1 MELVTHT
8 PNKYTKY
15 ISQEKNT
22 RGKSKYIYLAWK
34 INSGM
39 PYNVLALKYHIIY
52 HITSLV
58 QTFPHIN
65 HPLFSLNTSD
75 RRNDY
80 HNVHKHIN
88 SSKLSKVTHQE
99 EDIKYC
105 HNQRRQTYHKI
116 TKILT
121 PSHLKTLKQL
131 LFTPLENHCSN
142 LWHGVCFI

>member
-1 MELVTHT
+1 
-8 PNKYTKY
+8 
-15 ISQEKNT
+15 
-22 RGKSKYIYLAWK
+22 
-34 INSGM
+34 M

-75 RRNDY
+75 RRNDQ

-142 LWHGVCFI
+142 LWHGVCFIQQVLYYVQVNIDHYIFQFLFQWYLFKGMIIVIT